1 MLKKSSFAQC
11 WNLKNIIIPS
21 SMKAIYQNAFQGCN
35 QLEYVKVLPTN
46 PPSLFDDSFS
56 NFSVPLRVP
65 KGCKEIYQTAQGWR
79 KFNNILEDDPMW
91 VRSVKSNNVNV
102 VKRYTVDGRMTNDA
116 QSGIDI
122 IKMNNGKTKKI
133 IRK

>member
-1 MLKKSSFAQC
+1 
-11 WNLKNIIIPS
+11 
-21 SMKAIYQNAFQGCN
+21 MKAIYQNAFQGCN